1 MTTPDQPSPK
11 PAAPSDEEIAA
22 MLEQATPGRK
32 KKKRD
37 DTKPSPRLPEA
48 LYYYLFM
55 LLEGVIV
62 MGVWGFMKRDPREV
76 LKGPTIED
84 PILDQI
90 EFHFMSML
98 RGFGDVVVNQP
109 WLPAIVAIV
118 SMGVF
123 MPVTPRSRK
132 KAATL
137 LSSVIVAAFILLIAI
152 QFSEDMARASQG
164 L

>member
-1 MTTPDQPSPK
+1 MAEQETK
-11 PAAPSDEEIAA
+11 PAGPSDEEIAA
-22 MLEQATPGRK
+22 MLEQATPGK

-37 DTKPSPRLPEA
+37 DTKPGPRLPEA

-76 LKGPTIED
+76 LQGPTIED
-84 PILDQI
+84 PIMDQV
-90 EFHFMSML
+90 EFHFLSML

-109 WLPAIVAIV
+109 WLPVIVAMV
-118 SMGVF
+118 GLGVF
-123 MPVTPRSRK
+123 VPVTPRNRK

-137 LSSVIVAAFILLIAI
+137 LSSLVVAVFILLIAI
-152 QFSEDMARASQG
+152 QFSEDMARVSQG